1 MEAPRYRVA
10 SILFNQDQYIKGGNK
25 MLATKFGSYTKM
37 DQGIPLTNEQLY
49 RVAPS
54 VFAGEKHES
63 RSERYTYIPTIQ
75 VIDGLRSEGFLPF
88 SVCQSKTR
96 IEGKAEFTKHMIRLR
111 QHDQILANEANEI
124 ILINSHDGTS
134 SYQMLAGI
142 FRFVCQNGMVTGD
155 TVEDIRVQHRG
166 NIVDNVIDAAYTIV
180 DQFTIANESMGAMKE
195 IELSR
200 AEQEVFA
207 RSALALKYGEEQPIT
222 PPQILL
228 PKRLDDGKDDL
239 WTKFNVVQENLIRG
253 GQRGRSAS
261 GKRVTTRP
269 VQSIDNN
276 VKLNR
281 ALWILADEMARL
293 KA

>member
-1 MEAPRYRVA
+1 
-10 SILFNQDQYIKGGNK
+10 

-49 RVAPS
+49 RAAPS
-54 VFAGEKHES
+54 IFAGEKHES
-63 RSERYTYIPTIQ
+63 RSDRYTYIPTIQ

-111 QHDQILANEANEI
+111 QHDQISANEANEI

-134 SYQMLAGI
+134 SYQMLAGL
-142 FRFVCQNGMVTGD
+142 FRFVCRNGLVTGD
-155 TVEDIRVQHRG
+155 KVEDLRVQHRS

-180 DQFTIANESMGAMKE
+180 DQFQIANESMGTMKE
-195 IELSR
+195 IQLSR
-200 AEQEVFA
+200 PEQEVFA
-207 RSALALKYGEEQPIT
+207 RSALALKYGVVEKQPVS
-222 PPQILL
+222 PRQILL
-228 PKRLDDGKDDL
+228 PKRFDDGKGDL
-239 WTKFNVVQENLIRG
+239 WTKFNVVQENLMRG
-253 GQRGRSAS
+253 GQRGHASS

-269 VQSIDNN
+269 VQSIDKN
-276 VKLNR
+276 VQLNR
-281 ALWILADEMARL
+281 ALWILADEIAKL

>member
-1 MEAPRYRVA
+1 
-10 SILFNQDQYIKGGNK
+10 

-37 DQGIPLTNEQLY
+37 DQGTPLNNDQLY
-49 RVAPS
+49 RAAPS
-54 VFAGEKHES
+54 VFAGGKHSS

-88 SVCQSKTR
+88 SVCQSKSR

-111 QHDQILANEANEI
+111 RQDQILAPEANEI
-124 ILINSHDGTS
+124 VLCNSHDGTS
-134 SYQMLAGI
+134 SYQMLCGL
-142 FRFVCQNGMVTGD
+142 FRFVCANGLLIGD
-155 TVEDIRVQHRG
+155 KVEDIRVQHRG

-180 DQFTIANESMGAMKE
+180 DKFTIADESMNTMKD
-195 IELSR
+195 IQLTKP
-200 AEQEVFA
+200 EQEVLA
-207 RSALALKYGEEQPIT
+207 NAALALKYGEEAPIT
-222 PPQILL
+222 PRQILL
-228 PKRLDDGKDDL
+228 PRRFDDDKDDL
-239 WTKFNVVQENLIRG
+239 WTTFNTVQENLIRG
-253 GQRGRSAS
+253 GQRGHASS
-261 GKRVTTRP
+261 GKRLTTRP

>member
-1 MEAPRYRVA
+1 
-10 SILFNQDQYIKGGNK
+10 
-25 MLATKFGSYTKM
+25 MLATRFGSYTKL
-37 DQGIPLTNEQLY
+37 DQGSALSNEQLY

-54 VFAGEKHES
+54 IFAGEKHES

-75 VIDGLRSEGFLPF
+75 VLDGLRSEGFFPF

-96 IEGKAEFTKHMIRLR
+96 IEGKAEFTKHMLRLR
-111 QHDQILANEANEI
+111 RPDQILANEANEI

-134 SYQMLAGI
+134 SYQLLAGTY
-142 FRFVCQNGMVTGD
+142 RFICQNGLIIGE

-180 DQFTIANESMGAMKE
+180 DQFQIANESMGTMKE
-195 IELSR
+195 IQLSKP
-200 AEQEVFA
+200 EQEVFA
-207 RSALALKYGEEQPIT
+207 RSALALKYGEESPVS
-222 PPQILL
+222 PRQILL
-228 PKRLDDGKDDL
+228 PKRLDDENSTL
-239 WTKFNVVQENLIRG
+239 WTKFNVVQENLMRG
-253 GQRGRSAS
+253 GQRGRASS

-281 ALWILADEMARL
+281 ALWILADEMAKL
-293 KA
+293 KN